1 MFTERLEEEL
11 KQKIQTLKLNDKEKD
26 LLIKEIDVLSDIIVE
41 NVQNKRKEN

>member
-1 MFTERLEEEL
+1 MFAERLEEEL

>member
-1 MFTERLEEEL
+1 MFTERLEEVL